1 MRRIFLSGLSVLA
14 SLVWGCGHKP
24 PAPKAVGAP
33 VASGAAPVAIAA
45 SGSAPVASSPS
56 ASSPSASSAPPSSA
70 FAVDDG
76 FAKPPPGELHPVPT
90 AIRKKLAEQKG
101 EVRDMRVLAGVVGDT
116 RGRARALGE
125 VAAIEDE
132 LGAIDGTLA
141 RPDSATLDV
150 AARRLGALESKIGV
164 LHEALRAADPAPGAP
179 VIKD

>member
-24 PAPKAVGAP
+24 PAPKAAGAP
-33 VASGAAPVAIAA
+33 VASGAAPVAVAA

-56 ASSPSASSAPPSSA
+56 ASSPSASSAPSA